1 MTSIRWAPTAGQAGT
16 ARTGTSPA
24 GTEGGFTLLGLLV
37 VLAILGLTIT
47 LAVPVFHRVMPGL
60 ELKAAARTVAAAMR
74 EARGIAVSSN
84 REVAVTIDVG
94 SHMLGLGGGRPPEQL
109 DPRFALSLFT
119 ATEERVGGSA
129 GSFRFYPDGT
139 STGGRVRVSFGDR
152 QYDVLVNWISGAVKI
167 QD

>member
-1 MTSIRWAPTAGQAGT
+1 
-16 ARTGTSPA
+16 
-24 GTEGGFTLLGLLV
+24 
-37 VLAILGLTIT
+37 
-47 LAVPVFHRVMPGL
+47 MPGL

-94 SHMLGLGGGRPPEQL
+94 SHTLGLGGGRPPEQL
-109 DPRFALSLFT
+109 DPRFTLSLFT
-119 ATEERVGGSA
+119 ATEERVGSSA